1 MKRALFIF
9 FLLLSIAV
17 AASGQTSA
25 NLTARYP
32 PVTSY
37 EVRPGVL
44 MTPKYATDGLVCEM
58 VIERRHKTETGIN
71 FGDFL
76 SKELVKEL
84 VDELVPE
91 AERGKNL
98 TEFLNTTIDGGFITT
113 EYAYENVLIRVHGI
127 TRPEPSGDMVVIITW
142 RKRACSQQ
150 VQPARAA
157 QKSDGYPASANA
169 GAKERK

>member
-1 MKRALFIF
+1 MERALFIF

-25 NLTARYP
+25 NLSAKYH

-37 EVRPGVL
+37 EVRPGIL

-58 VIERRHKTETGIN
+58 VLERRHKTETGIN
-71 FGDFL
+71 FGDLL

-98 TEFLNTTIDGGFITT
+98 TEFLNTTIDGGFVTT
-113 EYAYENVLIRVHGI
+113 EYAYENVLVRVHGI

-142 RKRACSQQ
+142 RKRVCSQQ
-150 VQPARAA
+150 SQPGTAA
-157 QKSDGYPASANA
+157 QRSHGNPASAHVNA
-169 GAKERK
+169 KGSK